1 MYKKLVLLFFVFFL
15 FFANNT
21 FAKQMEIACKYFVD
35 ETKYTEYNFGK
46 NFGLNIGDIWLT
58 LEYMFDTDDFTNG
71 KGFAQF
77 TQSILFLNQ
86 KNVKN
91 ISYTVS
97 PLLIVFYTDIDV
109 TVSINRKTLE
119 ILEEQTTPATCSI
132 AELDTSENVF

>member
-1 MYKKLVLLFFVFFL
+1 
-15 FFANNT
+15 
-21 FAKQMEIACKYFVD
+21 MEIACKYFVD

-71 KGFAQF
+71 KGFTQF

-119 ILEEQTTPATCSI
+119 ILEEQTTPTTCSI